1 MNVNA
6 QYKTRAENS
15 EYDVIVIGT
24 GMGGSAAG
32 AISALNGM
40 RTLIL
45 EKNARPGGA
54 CSYYEKQGFQIDTGT
69 HLFIRGNKGPFG
81 VLTKRL
87 GLGTPLEF
95 IHTPYTVQFKG
106 LNVDVTVPRS
116 PLAVLYEFVIPKILW
131 QTKINPIHYPSIL
144 RLFINIFLMK
154 PHEMEAINNISVHDF
169 MCRFTKNPEIRS
181 MIASLLGL
189 FFIVPPWDASAGES
203 VWNLQKLALEYNLG
217 YPKGGCVSI
226 PKTFLKGAEQHGA
239 TVRLKAGVEKINV
252 ANGKATGVTLENGEV
267 VTARAVVSTSNL
279 SDTVEKL
286 IGPEFYPQEYVQMV
300 RGVLPSWTAVQA
312 KIGLKKKLLK
322 AGSLVGGVPLKMPG
336 GLTDKAIRHFID
348 QLNTGEFPEM
358 LPIYA
363 PIPSNY
369 DPALAPE
376 GCQLITVVACAPTLN
391 VELKQDAQVWIDGMM
406 DAIYAMVPNI
416 KDHILFCDTWSVQTL
431 AHWIGK
437 SNGSAITT
445 SQSPHQVAYKR
456 PPHETPIKG
465 LYMAGDCAGPAH
477 GVGTE
482 LACQSGMDCG
492 DLVASHIYNH
502 LL

>member
-1 MNVNA
+1 MKGA
-6 QYKTRAENS
+6 KRTPS
-15 EYDVIVIGT
+15 TDHDYDVIVIGT

-32 AISALNGM
+32 AVSALNGM

-54 CSYYEKQGFQIDTGT
+54 CSYYEKDGFQVDTGT

-95 IHTPYTVQFKG
+95 VHTPYTVHFKG
-106 LNVDVTVPRS
+106 FNVDVNVPRS
-116 PLAVLYEFVIPKILW
+116 PLAVLYEFVIPRLLW
-131 QTKINPIHYPSIL
+131 QTKISPVHYPSIIK
-144 RLFINIFLMK
+144 LFFDIARMK

-169 MCRFTKNPEIRS
+169 MCRYTRNPEIRS

-203 VWNLQKLALEYNLG
+203 IWNLQKLAWEYNLG
-217 YPKGGCVSI
+217 YPRGGCVII
-226 PKTFLKGAEQHGA
+226 PKTFLKGAERHGA
-239 TVRLKAGVEKINV
+239 TLRCKAGVQKINV
-252 ANGKATGVTLENGEV
+252 TGGRATGVTLENGEV
-267 VTARAVVSTSNL
+267 FAARAVICTSNL
-279 SDTVEKL
+279 SDTVERL
-286 IGPEFYPQEYVQMV
+286 TDPQLYPREYVQMV
-300 RGVLPSWTAVQA
+300 RGIIPSWTAVQA
-312 KIGLKKKLLK
+312 KIGLNRKLVK
-322 AGSLVGGVPLKMPG
+322 AGAIVGGVPLKVRG
-336 GLTDKAIRHFID
+336 GLTDESIRHFIH
-348 QLNTGEFPEM
+348 QLDTGEYPDV

-363 PIPSNY
+363 PVPSNY
-369 DPALAPE
+369 DPALAPPD
-376 GCQLITVVACAPTLN
+376 CQLITVVACAPTLN

-406 DAIYAMVPNI
+406 DAIAAMVP
-416 KDHILFCDTWSVQTL
+416 HIREHIIFCDTWSVRTL
-431 AHWIGK
+431 AGWIGK

-445 SQSPHQVAYKR
+445 SQSPHQVAHRR
-456 PPHETPIKG
+456 PPHETPIRG

-492 DLVASHIYNH
+492 DLVASHVFNH

>member
-1 MNVNA
+1 MA
-6 QYKTRAENS
+6 QDGRDTARKTQYD
-15 EYDVIVIGT
+15 YDVIVIGT

-32 AISALNGM
+32 AVSALNGM

-45 EKNARPGGA
+45 EKNPRPGGA
-54 CSYYEKQGFQIDTGT
+54 CSYYEKQGFQVDTGT

-87 GLGTPLEF
+87 GMGMPLKF
-95 IHTPYTVQFKG
+95 IHTRYTVHFKG
-106 LNVDVTVPRS
+106 LNVDVNVPRS
-116 PLAVLYEFVIPKILW
+116 PLAVLYEFVIPRLLW
-131 QTKINPIHYPSIL
+131 QTRINPIHYPAIIKLFMDIL
-144 RLFINIFLMK
+144 IMR
-154 PHEMEAINNISVHDF
+154 PHQMEAINTISVHDF
-169 MCRFTKNPEIRS
+169 MCRYTKNPEIRS

-217 YPKGGCVSI
+217 YPKGGCIVI
-226 PKTFLKGAEQHGA
+226 PQTFLKGAERHGA
-239 TVRLKAGVEKINV
+239 TVRLKAGVKKINV
-252 ANGKATGVTLENGEV
+252 EGERATGVTLENGEEI
-267 VTARAVVSTSNL
+267 TARAVICTSNL

-286 IGPEFYPQEYVQMV
+286 TDPSLYPPEYVKRIREVQ
-300 RGVLPSWTAVQA
+300 PSWTAVQA
-312 KIGLKKKLLK
+312 KIGLNKKLLK
-322 AGSLVGGVPLKMPG
+322 AGALVGGVPLKIPG
-336 GLTDKAIRHFID
+336 GLTDVAIRHFIA
-348 QLNTGEFPEM
+348 QLNAGEYPDM

-391 VELKQDAQVWIDGMM
+391 VPLKQDSQVWIDGMM
-406 DAIYAMVPNI
+406 NAVYEMVPGL
-416 KDHILFCDTWSVQTL
+416 KDHIIFCDTWSVQTL
-431 AHWIGK
+431 ASWIGK
-437 SNGSAITT
+437 SNGSAIT
-445 SQSPHQVAYKR
+445 SAQSPLQVAYKR
-456 PPHETPIKG
+456 PPHGTPITG

-482 LACQSGMDCG
+482 LACQSGMDCA
-492 DLVASHIYNH
+492 DLVASHVYNH